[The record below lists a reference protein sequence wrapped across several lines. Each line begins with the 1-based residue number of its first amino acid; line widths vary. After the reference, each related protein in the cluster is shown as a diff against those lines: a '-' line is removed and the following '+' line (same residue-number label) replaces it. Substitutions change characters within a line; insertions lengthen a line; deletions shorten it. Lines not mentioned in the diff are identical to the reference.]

1 MITQLL
7 PAMLTVAE
15 KEVHSPEF
23 ATLYVNQAIDFK
35 PGQFVMVWIPGV
47 DEKPYTI
54 SHHTPDRFGITV
66 EAKGVFSKKPYPLGL
81 VIKSVSGDLLVMD
94 LIWVL
99 LINGLPLWPAAAVWH
114 PLRPLLRPFR
124 QIPGLKLC

>member
-1 MITQLL
+1 MITQLM
-7 PAMLTVAE
+7 PAMVEVAD

-54 SHHTPDRFGITV
+54 SHHTSDRFAITI
-66 EAKGVFSKKPYPLGL
+66 EAKGRFSKKAVSL
-81 VIKSVSGDLLVMD
+81 VKNTLKITKNLKTLLRKHLKVKVT
-94 LIWVL
+94 LVL
-99 LINGLPLWPAAAVWH
+99 LL
-114 PLRPLLRPFR
+114 
-124 QIPGLKLC
+124 